1 MTRYFEYGTDAVE
14 YLKAKDKKLGAAID
28 TVGVVRREMD
38 EDDLF
43 SAIVHQIIGQQIST
57 AAQVTI
63 WNRMRERLGEVTPSA
78 VCAATEEGL
87 QACGITFT
95 KARYIKSCA
104 EKVAS
109 GQFDLDAV
117 REMDDAEAIA
127 ALSSL
132 EGVGVWTAEM
142 LLLFCLGRPD
152 ILSYGD
158 LAIHRGMRMAYRHRK
173 VTREMFERYR
183 RRYSPYGSVAS
194 LYLWAISSMNV
205 PGYERDFAPKK
216 ARVTK
221 KGNQAAPRLGKG
233 LKGDKGK
240 GSRWP

>member
-1 MTRYFEYGTDAVE
+1 MTRYFEYATDAIE

-28 TVGVVRREMD
+28 AVGVVRREMD

-43 SAIVHQIIGQQIST
+43 SAIVHQIVGQQIST
-57 AAQVTI
+57 AAQATI
-63 WNRMRERLGEVTPSA
+63 WNRMQERLGEVTPAA
-78 VCAATEEGL
+78 VCAAAEEEL
-87 QACGITFT
+87 QSCGITFT
-95 KARYIKSCA
+95 KARYMKSCA

-109 GQFDLDAV
+109 GQFDLEAV
-117 REMDDAEAIA
+117 REMDDAEAIT

-132 EGVGVWTAEM
+132 EGVGAWTAEM

-158 LAIHRGMRMAYRHRK
+158 LAIRRGMRMVYHHRK

-183 RRYSPYGSVAS
+183 RRYSPYGSAAS

-216 ARVTK
+216 ARVAK

-240 GSRWP
+240 GSRWL

>member
-1 MTRYFEYGTDAVE
+1 MTRYFEYATDAIE

-28 TVGVVRREMD
+28 AVGLVRREMD

-57 AAQVTI
+57 AAQATI

-87 QACGITFT
+87 QSCGITFT

-158 LAIHRGMRMAYRHRK
+158 LAIHRGMRMVYHHRK
-173 VTREMFERYR
+173 VTRGMFERYR

-216 ARVTK
+216 ARSTK
-221 KGNQAAPRLGKG
+221 EGKFGDGAVGAKGQKG
-233 LKGDKGK
+233 
-240 GSRWP
+240 